1 MSDTNASPH
10 AAPRS
15 SVAFISAL
23 ILAAGLATGGGL
35 IAGAIRDARHFDQS
49 VEVRG
54 LAEQVVKSDQASWQL
69 NFTTFGA
76 DALSANRAWADKM
89 TALEQTLKAQGF
101 KAENMR
107 QIPLSL
113 SDSFGNGG
121 NLPPLNQRFR
131 ANGGVVVETTDVD
144 LVDRASRTTETFV
157 SAGVVLDNSYVRYFF
172 TDLNR
177 IKPGML
183 KAATANA
190 RDAAATFAKD
200 SGVVVGNIKSA
211 NQGLFAISSPV
222 SDYDAESSLMKKV
235 RVVSRIQFFIEP

>member
-1 MSDTNASPH
+1 MPDSSAP
-10 AAPRS
+10 PRS
-15 SVAFISAL
+15 GVALLFAL
-23 ILAAGLATGGGL
+23 ILALGTTAGGAL
-35 IAGAIRDARHFDQS
+35 IASAIRDARHFDQS

-76 DALSANRAWADKM
+76 DAAAANRAWAEKM
-89 TALEQTLKAQGF
+89 TALETQLKAKGF
-101 KAENMR
+101 GDKDIR
-107 QIPLSL
+107 RLPLSL
-113 SDSFGNGG
+113 TDSYGNGG
-121 NLPPLNQRFR
+121 NLPPAAQRFR
-131 ANGGVVVETTDVD
+131 ANGGVVVETAA
-144 LVDRASRTTETFV
+144 VDRIDQASRETEAFV
-157 SAGVVLDNSYVRYFF
+157 AAGVVLDNSYVRYFF

-190 RDAAATFAKD
+190 REAAATFAKD
-200 SGVVVGNIKSA
+200 SGVTVGSIKSA

-235 RVVSRIQFFIEP
+235 RVVTRVQFFIE

>member
-1 MSDTNASPH
+1 MPDTQTT
-10 AAPRS
+10 PRS
-15 SVAFISAL
+15 SAMLISAL

-35 IAGAIRDARHFDQS
+35 IASAIRDARHFDQS

-54 LAEQVVKSDQASWQL
+54 LAEQIMKSDQASWQL
-69 NFTTFGA
+69 NFTTFGI
-76 DALSANRAWADKM
+76 DALSANRAWANKM
-89 TALEQTLKAQGF
+89 TTLEQTLKSQGF
-101 KAENMR
+101 KAENIR
-107 QIPLSL
+107 RLPLSL

-131 ANGGVVVETTDVD
+131 ANGGIVVETQDVD

-177 IKPGML
+177 IKPSML

-190 RDAAATFAKD
+190 REAAATFAKD
-200 SGVVVGNIKSA
+200 SGVAVGNIKSA
-211 NQGLFAISSPV
+211 NQGLFTISSPV

-235 RVVSRIQFFIEP
+235 RVVTRIQYFIEP